1 MSRWWLWPVVIMVVL
16 VVGSAVVLILAHNI
30 PTYR

>member
-1 MSRWWLWPVVIMVVL
+1 VIMVVL